1 MKLCDKTNRNYSPAI
16 RENILQEPHIMMKLD
31 HPAIPKVVDIGE
43 NYESIFIVRE
53 YIEGVTLESVVRECG
68 AQSADKVI
76 KWSKELCDM
85 LSYLH
90 NLKPPHIY
98 RDMKPANV
106 ILMPDNHLKVVDFG
120 IVRIY
125 DLMKNRDTCWLGTKG
140 YAAPEQYGG
149 CQQTDARTD
158 IFGLGMTMHHLVT
171 GVDPKQPPY
180 ETKPIC
186 QINPDL
192 PKGLEYIISKC
203 IQPNP
208 DDRYQNCD
216 ELMDDLNN
224 YMNLPKKSF
233 LGKLFGKK

>member
-1 MKLCDKTNRNYSPAI
+1 
-16 RENILQEPHIMMKLD
+16 
-31 HPAIPKVVDIGE
+31 
-43 NYESIFIVRE
+43 
-53 YIEGVTLESVVRECG
+53 
-68 AQSADKVI
+68 
-76 KWSKELCDM
+76 
-85 LSYLH
+85 
-90 NLKPPHIY
+90 
-98 RDMKPANV
+98 
-106 ILMPDNHLKVVDFG
+106 
-120 IVRIY
+120 
-125 DLMKNRDTCWLGTKG
+125 
-140 YAAPEQYGG
+140 
-149 CQQTDARTD
+149 
-158 IFGLGMTMHHLVT
+158 MTMHHLVT
-171 GVDPKQPPY
+171 GVDPNQPPY

>member
-1 MKLCDKTNRNYSPAI
+1 M
-16 RENILQEPHIMMKLD
+16 
-31 HPAIPKVVDIGE
+31 
-43 NYESIFIVRE
+43 
-53 YIEGVTLESVVRECG
+53 
-68 AQSADKVI
+68 
-76 KWSKELCDM
+76 
-85 LSYLH
+85 
-90 NLKPPHIY
+90 
-98 RDMKPANV
+98 
-106 ILMPDNHLKVVDFG
+106 
-120 IVRIY
+120 
-125 DLMKNRDTCWLGTKG
+125 GTKG

-171 GVDPKQPPY
+171 GVDPNQPPY